1 MSGEE
6 ALGIEQIVTRKEKES
21 LLKKKK
27 INELFLEH
35 FRFTTKLSRK

>member
-6 ALGIEQIVTRKEKES
+6 ALGIDQIVKRKEKES
-21 LLKKKK
+21 LLKKKN
-27 INELFLEH
+27 NELFLEH